1 MKVFS
6 DRNWWNVFLKIL
18 WQLKSS
24 NSRNGSA
31 KLIGWTWHGF
41 EKATFTE
48 TKITLISLNT
58 QLTAVQ
64 NQSKLHCSRLK
75 ESLQLVHN
83 FKAHKYIW
91 QIYDKKMAT
100 QKWPKNWKMT
110 FLHSHII
117 AWQCSNMVFLTRKQ
131 IQVSQYTVS
140 LILRSLKPN
149 TYVFII
155 WSHDYTGVPQG
166 DSVILFCFWMNG
178 KCWIWIK
185 VCCGMDHGLE
195 KW

>member
-1 MKVFS
+1 MQSWLVGL
-6 DRNWWNVFLKIL
+6 DRDLK
-18 WQLKSS
+18 K
-24 NSRNGSA
+24 
-31 KLIGWTWHGF
+31 T
-41 EKATFTE
+41 TFTE

-58 QLTAVQ
+58 QLTVVQ
-64 NQSKLHCSRLK
+64 KQSKLHCSRLK

-83 FKAHKYIW
+83 FNAHKYIW

-155 WSHDYTGVPQG
+155 WSHDYTGVLFLKVIVSSC
-166 DSVILFCFWMNG
+166 SVSEWMENVESG
-178 KCWIWIK
+178 
-185 VCCGMDHGLE
+185 
-195 KW
+195 